1 MHRGRE
7 MMHWRKAESW
17 SWPCHDQLPIL
28 GHIFLISPSLCFLF
42 CEMSELD
49 HIIFTIPSTDNV
61 LRLQKSLDMYLGAEN
76 ACQHLWG
83 HVRGTAPN
91 LSWAHPL
98 ELKSQLTQ
106 SPFLYTEILPMF
118 SGCLDMN
125 KINFLVIKTDKIIN
139 YILNLALMHTLLFL
153 HLCLQV

>member
-1 MHRGRE
+1 
-7 MMHWRKAESW
+7 
-17 SWPCHDQLPIL
+17 
-28 GHIFLISPSLCFLF
+28 
-42 CEMSELD
+42 
-49 HIIFTIPSTDNV
+49 
-61 LRLQKSLDMYLGAEN
+61 MYLGAEN

-83 HVRGTAPN
+83 HVSGTAPN

-125 KINFLVIKTDKIIN
+125 KINFLVIKTDEIIN
-139 YILNLALMHTLLFL
+139 YILNLALMHTLVSASVSPGLNRKL
-153 HLCLQV
+153 YSSYMTDMRPEIQSQHNMGEHVTICLAKPLNQMSRADRNLIFF